1 MWDQDS
7 ESGYGTA
14 ELTILTVV
22 AEPLYIRQPLRPCD
36 QTWDATPGDVLLRWV
51 LGLLAILTI
60 ISIALI
66 WVL

>member
-7 ESGYGTA
+7 ESGYGTD
-14 ELTILTVV
+14 ELTILPVV
-22 AEPLYIRQPLRPCD
+22 VDPLYIRQPLRPCD